1 MQFVRDIIRQKVLL
15 SFTKLL
21 VPGSPELSGWLQGAV
36 LKNMQAA
43 CSGWLSCELSVLVA
57 GSWGLDIKG
66 EFESLSRSVIISRGP
81 TYPL

>member
-1 MQFVRDIIRQKVLL
+1 M
-15 SFTKLL
+15 
-21 VPGSPELSGWLQGAV
+21 PGSPELGGWLQGAV

-66 EFESLSRSVIISRGP
+66 EFVTVDHGVIISRAP